1 MVRAKSKDVVAND
14 VPMPVGTRYSGI
26 VDELKVEI
34 SSGVYALGA
43 KLPTEFD
50 LCSRF
55 GVSRSTVRQALAELE
70 SAGLVVRRQ
79 GSGTTVVAR
88 EPVLRYS
95 LTVASVADVSRYT
108 SETVFDIHE
117 FAAKVSEIDSRRLQ
131 LGAPTEWRL
140 WRGLRR
146 PAVGGLP
153 IGIVSA
159 YVPTAYLPSMTG
171 LSTPRRQPIFEHIA
185 RANGLVVTGIEQR
198 ISATVISAEESELL
212 RTPAGT
218 PALAITRRFLSSGG
232 LIEVAET
239 IHPSDRF
246 SYEILLALD
255 ESSS

>member
-14 VPMPVGTRYSGI
+14 APVPAGTRYSGI
-26 VDELKVEI
+26 VDELKTEI
-34 SSGVYALGA
+34 ASGEYPLGA
-43 KLPTEFD
+43 KLPTEFE
-50 LCSRF
+50 LCTRF

-95 LTVASVADVSRYT
+95 LTVASVADVSRYG
-108 SETVFDIHE
+108 SETFFDILE
-117 FAAKVSEIDSRRLQ
+117 FASKVNEVDSRRLQ

-140 WRGLRR
+140 WRGVRR

-153 IGIVSA
+153 IGLISA
-159 YVPTAYLPSMTG
+159 YVPTVYLPSMAG
-171 LSTPRRQPIFEHIA
+171 LGTPRREPIFEHIA

-198 ISATVISAEESELL
+198 ITATVISAEESELL

-232 LIEVAET
+232 LIEVSEG

-255 ESSS
+255 DSS